1 LSKKN
6 VRHIVYF
13 WPTKT
18 YLIMNKKYI
27 LLSPIFIAFLFLSY
41 SCCTS
46 RNQKKASSITQ
57 ENTPPKL
64 PSPAVIIYKT
74 KGDYNYNVPVIL
86 SVDKTRIISF
96 PDPKDIRIDGN
107 FTYPDEL
114 VDGYLLDKRGINE
127 HAAFLKFTYEDYYNM
142 DNIPTAERLMNYIL
156 DDDPF
161 IEIYDAGKK
170 GQYKNII
177 DDLNTMILQGKI
189 REMKNLLKK

>member
-1 LSKKN
+1 
-6 VRHIVYF
+6 
-13 WPTKT
+13 
-18 YLIMNKKYI
+18 M
-27 LLSPIFIAFLFLSY
+27 
-41 SCCTS
+41 
-46 RNQKKASSITQ
+46 
-57 ENTPPKL
+57 
-64 PSPAVIIYKT
+64 
-74 KGDYNYNVPVIL
+74 

-170 GQYKNII
+170 KDN
-177 DDLNTMILQGKI
+177 
-189 REMKNLLKK
+189 MKTS

>member
-1 LSKKN
+1 MTNIDWKN
-6 VRHIVYF
+6 
-13 WPTKT
+13 
-18 YLIMNKKYI
+18 
-27 LLSPIFIAFLFLSY
+27 
-41 SCCTS
+41 
-46 RNQKKASSITQ
+46 
-57 ENTPPKL
+57 L
-64 PSPAVIIYKT
+64 P
-74 KGDYNYNVPVIL
+74 
-86 SVDKTRIISF
+86 F
-96 PDPKDIRIDGN
+96 GN